1 MGGCRIFYTDLLQ
14 WLDRRLYTGVLANWL
29 DKRLYTDVLASWLD
43 KRLYTDVHVPS
54 VSNTGRVAK
63 DKGEKR
69 MFPDLSTPMECG

>member
-14 WLDRRLYTGVLANWL
+14 WLDR
-29 DKRLYTDVLASWLD
+29 RLYTDVLASWLD